1 MITHIWAPSGTG
13 ISEHSWQRAES
24 TGAAWVGNNAAA
36 HITLLRSTVEEELA
50 VGMEQRGVPREDM
63 RARVDSAL
71 RIWGLEDVAGQD
83 PTTLSTGQTRRVAIA
98 AALLTRPDALVLD
111 CPTDGLDAEAV
122 EILRESLLAFSGE
135 VTVYDRVCSPLFAE
149 AASRWSLLPSG
160 ELEPWRGEDASVV
173 CAVEAKPGQ
182 REDQPVLLRAEGVR
196 VHRATELGPFDVQV
210 RAGEI
215 VHLAGPNGCGKTSLL
230 MAAMGLLKHDGLLDV
245 SSAGWTPTALDES
258 ITQRAALREVSLGA
272 GAAAGREA
280 LEFVGLQ
287 EYADAHPL
295 DMPASAR
302 RMLLVAC
309 ALVRKPDVLLLDEP
323 TVGLDTAGYQWLAR
337 VMRDYVSH
345 GDKAV
350 LWTCHD
356 AEFAAAVSD
365 VSLTL
370 PQNHRS

>member
-135 VTVYDRVCSPLFAE
+135 VTVYDRVCGPLFTE
-149 AASRWSLLPSG
+149 AASRLTLLPSG

-173 CAVEAKPGQ
+173 SAVEARAGQ
-182 REDQPVLLRAEGVR
+182 CKDQPVLLRAEGVR

-215 VHLAGPNGCGKTSLL
+215 VHLAGSNGCGKTSLL
-230 MAAMGLLKHDGLLDV
+230 MTAMGLLKHDGLMEV

-258 ITQRAALREVSLGA
+258 ITQRTALREVSLGG

-337 VMRDYVSH
+337 VMRDYVSR

-365 VSLTL
+365 ISLTL
-370 PQNHRS
+370 PQNRRS